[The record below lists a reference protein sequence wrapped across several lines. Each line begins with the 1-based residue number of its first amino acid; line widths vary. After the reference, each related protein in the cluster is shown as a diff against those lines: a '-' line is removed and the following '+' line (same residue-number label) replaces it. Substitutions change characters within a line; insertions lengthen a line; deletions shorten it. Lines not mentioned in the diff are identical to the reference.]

1 MKLKNKILL
10 GYGLSLALIIA
21 VGSWGITNLRR
32 LGKASEAILKENY
45 NSILAAENTIEALE
59 RQDSAILLFLLE
71 NRDRGSQ
78 QFQNN
83 QIEFLKWLGRAEG
96 NITISGEAEIINS
109 IEDAYQDYLR
119 AFSTLQQQNNPTT
132 EEYYE
137 TIVPIFE
144 QIYDR
149 STRLRNVNQSAME
162 AASANAQ
169 QISSQAIWSMAIAG
183 ATAAGIGLGFSLLLT
198 RRIVRP
204 LTEMTTATEKIASGD
219 YDIALQV
226 KSKDELG
233 MLAREITTMS
243 QKLKAFRDLNVGK
256 VIVEKQRSDA
266 IVQSIADGIIV
277 VDSELKIIAI
287 NPIAANIA
295 NVTSMLATNNHF
307 LDVFSDRALY
317 EHLKHTA
324 QTGKSPQLEDDILA
338 VERDKRIQYYKFA
351 ITPVVTEAEKVV
363 GAILLLQDVTKLK
376 ELDNLKSE
384 FVATASHELRT
395 PLTGM
400 AMSLNLLAE
409 IAEDKLSESE
419 SELLDT
425 AVEDVERLRGLVN
438 DLLDL
443 SKIESGKLE
452 LDFVDVGVNF
462 LLDKAVSALNIQ
474 AEQNQVTLSKQPLSE
489 DIKIKA
495 DANKIIWVLTNL
507 IANALRYSDP
517 GGEIKIGATS
527 RNSWVE
533 IYVADRGAGIPIEYQ
548 GKIFDK
554 FVQVETEKD
563 VGGSGLGLAICKE
576 MVQAHGTVDNAVEA
590 MKLGAGD
597 FLQKPFTPKQ
607 LRNLVDNVLETE
619 SLSEYK
625 ASLKSAINF
634 ARQRDF
640 SSAIAQTKKAIGS
653 NPSNPDVFDFLGQLQ
668 ETLGDFDSAIK
679 NYRVAISLD
688 PTYQPAKDHLDRATS
703 NSNSA
708 RPKL

>member
-1 MKLKNKILL
+1 MKLKYKILF
-10 GYGLSLALIIA
+10 GYGLSLALIVAIGA
-21 VGSWGITNLRR
+21 WGINSLRR
-32 LGKASEAILKENY
+32 LGKASDAILKENY
-45 NSILAAENTIEALE
+45 NSILAAENTIDALE
-59 RQDSAILLFLLE
+59 RQDSAILLYLLE

-96 NITISGEAEIINS
+96 NVTIPGEAEIITS
-109 IEDAYQDYLR
+109 IQSAYQDYLN
-119 AFSTLQQQNNPTT
+119 AFSQMQRQENVTT
-132 EEYYE
+132 EDYYQ

-144 QIYDR
+144 QIRDE
-149 STRLRNVNQSAME
+149 SDRLRNVNQQAME
-162 AASANAQ
+162 AASVNAQ
-169 QISSQAIWSMAIAG
+169 QISSQAILSMAIAG

-204 LTEMTTATEKIASGD
+204 LSDMTTATEKIASGE

-233 MLAREITTMS
+233 VLAREITTMS

-287 NPIAANIA
+287 NPIAADIA
-295 NVTSMLATNNHF
+295 NVKSMLATSNHF
-307 LDVFSDRALY
+307 LDVFSDRTLY
-317 EHLKHTA
+317 QYLRDTA
-324 QTGKSPQLEDDILA
+324 ETGKPPQLSDDILTI
-338 VERDKRIQYYKFA
+338 ERNNQTQYYKFA
-351 ITPVVTEAEKVV
+351 ITPVVTETETTV

-409 IAEDKLSESE
+409 TTEEKLSESE
-419 SELLDT
+419 SELLDA

-443 SKIESGKLE
+443 SKIESGKLN
-452 LDFVDVGVNF
+452 LDFVDVKVNF
-462 LLDKAVSALNIQ
+462 LLNKAVSALNIQ
-474 AEQNQVTLSKQPLSE
+474 AEQNKISLIEQPLST
-489 DIKIKA
+489 DIEIKA

-507 IANALRYSDP
+507 IANAIRYSDP
-517 GGEIKIGATS
+517 EAEITIGART

-533 IYVADRGAGIPIEYQ
+533 IYVADCGAGIPLAYQ
-548 GKIFDK
+548 SKIFDK

-576 MVQAHGTVDNAVEA
+576 MVQAHGGRIWVDSTVGEGSTFTFTIPTHNES
-590 MKLGAGD
+590 KLGA
-597 FLQKPFTPKQ
+597 T
-607 LRNLVDNVLETE
+607 
-619 SLSEYK
+619 
-625 ASLKSAINF
+625 
-634 ARQRDF
+634 
-640 SSAIAQTKKAIGS
+640 
-653 NPSNPDVFDFLGQLQ
+653 
-668 ETLGDFDSAIK
+668 
-679 NYRVAISLD
+679 
-688 PTYQPAKDHLDRATS
+688 
-703 NSNSA
+703 
-708 RPKL
+708 

>member
-1 MKLKNKILL
+1 MNLRSKILL
-10 GYGLSLALIIA
+10 GYGLSLALVVL
-21 VGSWGITNLRR
+21 VGGWGITNLRR

-45 NSILAAENTIEALE
+45 NSILAAENTIDALE

-96 NITISGEAEIINS
+96 NITIPGEAEIVAS
-109 IEDAYQDYLR
+109 IESAYQNYLT
-119 AFSTLQQQNNPTT
+119 AFFRLQQQNNPTT
-132 EEYYE
+132 EDYYE
-137 TIVPIFE
+137 TIVPIVE
-144 QIYDR
+144 QIRDR
-149 STRLRNVNQSAME
+149 SDRLRNINQQAME

-169 QISSQAIWSMAIAG
+169 QISNQAVWSMAIAG

-204 LTEMTTATEKIASGD
+204 LTQMTTATEKIARGE

-256 VIVEKQRSDA
+256 VIVEKQRSEA

-287 NPIAANIA
+287 NPIAADIA
-295 NVTSMLATNNHF
+295 NVKSMLATNNHF
-307 LDVFSDRALY
+307 LDVFSDRNLY
-317 EHLKHTA
+317 QHLRHTA
-324 QTGKSPQLEDDILA
+324 ETGKSPQLEDDILT

-351 ITPVVTEAEKVV
+351 ITPVVTETEKVV

-443 SKIESGKLE
+443 SKIESGKLK
-452 LDFVDVGVNF
+452 LDFVDVRVNF

-474 AEQNQVTLSKQPLSE
+474 AEQNQVVLVKQPLSE

-507 IANALRYSDP
+507 IANALRYSDS

-533 IYVADRGAGIPIEYQ
+533 IYVADGGAGIPTEYQ

-576 MVQAHGTVDNAVEA
+576 MVQAHGGRIWVDSTVGE
-590 MKLGAGD
+590 GST
-597 FLQKPFTPKQ
+597 FTFTVPKSY
-607 LRNLVDNVLETE
+607 T
-619 SLSEYK
+619 
-625 ASLKSAINF
+625 
-634 ARQRDF
+634 
-640 SSAIAQTKKAIGS
+640 
-653 NPSNPDVFDFLGQLQ
+653 
-668 ETLGDFDSAIK
+668 
-679 NYRVAISLD
+679 
-688 PTYQPAKDHLDRATS
+688 
-703 NSNSA
+703 
-708 RPKL
+708 

>member
-1 MKLKNKILL
+1 MNLRSKILL
-10 GYGLSLALIIA
+10 GYGLSLALIVL
-21 VGSWGITNLRR
+21 VGSWGIANLRR

-45 NSILAAENTIEALE
+45 NSILAAENTIDALE

-96 NITISGEAEIINS
+96 NITIPGEAEIVAS
-109 IEDAYQDYLR
+109 IESAYQNYLT
-119 AFSTLQQQNNPTT
+119 AFFRLQQQNNPTT
-132 EEYYE
+132 EDYYE
-137 TIVPIFE
+137 TIVPIVE
-144 QIYDR
+144 QIRDR
-149 STRLRNVNQSAME
+149 SDRLRNINQSAME
-162 AASANAQ
+162 AASVNAQ
-169 QISSQAIWSMAIAG
+169 EISNQAIWSMAIAG

-204 LTEMTTATEKIASGD
+204 LTQMTTATEKIASGE

-256 VIVEKQRSDA
+256 VIVEKQRSEA

-287 NPIAANIA
+287 NPIAADIA
-295 NVTSMLATNNHF
+295 NVKSMLATNNHF
-307 LDVFSDRALY
+307 LDVFSDRTVY
-317 EHLKHTA
+317 EHLRHTA
-324 QTGKSPQLEDDILA
+324 ETGKSPDLEDDILT

-351 ITPVVTEAEKVV
+351 ITPVVTETEKVV
-363 GAILLLQDVTKLK
+363 GAILLLQNVTKLK

-443 SKIESGKLE
+443 SKIESGKLK

-474 AEQNQVTLSKQPLSE
+474 AEQNQVTLVKQPLSE

-507 IANALRYSDP
+507 IANALRYSDS

-533 IYVADRGAGIPIEYQ
+533 IYVADGGAGIPIEYQ

-576 MVQAHGTVDNAVEA
+576 MVQAHGGRIWVDSTVGE
-590 MKLGAGD
+590 GST
-597 FLQKPFTPKQ
+597 FTFTVPKSH
-607 LRNLVDNVLETE
+607 T
-619 SLSEYK
+619 
-625 ASLKSAINF
+625 
-634 ARQRDF
+634 
-640 SSAIAQTKKAIGS
+640 
-653 NPSNPDVFDFLGQLQ
+653 
-668 ETLGDFDSAIK
+668 
-679 NYRVAISLD
+679 
-688 PTYQPAKDHLDRATS
+688 
-703 NSNSA
+703 
-708 RPKL
+708 

>member
-21 VGSWGITNLRR
+21 TGGWGIINLLR
-32 LGKASEAILKENY
+32 LGKASAAILKENY

-71 NRDRGSQ
+71 NRNRGSQ
-78 QFQNN
+78 QFRQN

-96 NITISGEAEIINS
+96 NITIPEEAEIITG
-109 IEDAYQDYLR
+109 IEEAYQDYLT
-119 AFSTLQQQNNPTT
+119 AFFRLQQQNNPTT
-132 EEYYE
+132 EEYYQ

-144 QIYDR
+144 EIRDR
-149 STRLRNVNQSAME
+149 SNRLRNVNQSAME
-162 AASANAQ
+162 AASANAR
-169 QISSQAIWSMAIAG
+169 QISSQAVWSMAIAG

-198 RRIVRP
+198 RRIVKP
-204 LTEMTTATEKIASGD
+204 LTEMTTATEKIASGE

-233 MLAREITTMS
+233 MLAREITIMS
-243 QKLKAFRDLNVGK
+243 QRLKAFRDLNVGK
-256 VIVEKQRSDA
+256 VIVEKQRSEA

-277 VDSELKIIAI
+277 VDSELKIIAL
-287 NPIAANIA
+287 NPIAANVA
-295 NVTSMLATNNHF
+295 NVKSMLATNNHF
-307 LDVFSDRALY
+307 LDVFSDRTLY

-324 QTGKSPQLEDDILA
+324 ETGKSPELEDDILT
-338 VERDKRIQYYKFA
+338 VEKDKRTQYYKFA
-351 ITPVVTEAEKVV
+351 ITPVVTEIEEVV

-409 IAEDKLSESE
+409 TTEGKLSKSE
-419 SELLDT
+419 SELIDT
-425 AVEDVERLRGLVN
+425 AVEDVERLRSLVN

-462 LLDKAVSALNIQ
+462 LLDKAVSTLNIQ
-474 AEQNQVTLSKQPLSE
+474 AEKNQVTLVQQPLSE

-517 GGEIKIGATS
+517 ESEIKIGATS
-527 RNSWVE
+527 RNGWIE
-533 IYVADRGAGIPIEYQ
+533 IYVADRGAGIPTEYQ
-548 GKIFDK
+548 SKIFDK

-576 MVQAHGTVDNAVEA
+576 MVQAHGGRIWVDSTVGE
-590 MKLGAGD
+590 GST
-597 FLQKPFTPKQ
+597 FTFTVPKSQ
-607 LRNLVDNVLETE
+607 
-619 SLSEYK
+619 
-625 ASLKSAINF
+625 
-634 ARQRDF
+634 
-640 SSAIAQTKKAIGS
+640 
-653 NPSNPDVFDFLGQLQ
+653 
-668 ETLGDFDSAIK
+668 
-679 NYRVAISLD
+679 
-688 PTYQPAKDHLDRATS
+688 HLD
-703 NSNSA
+703 
-708 RPKL
+708 

>member
-1 MKLKNKILL
+1 MKLKDKILL
-10 GYGLSLALIIA
+10 GYGLSLTLIVL
-21 VGSWGITNLRR
+21 VGGWGITNLRR

-45 NSILAAENTIEALE
+45 NSILAAENTIDALE

-71 NRDRGSQ
+71 NRDRGRQ

-96 NITISGEAEIINS
+96 NVTIPGEAEIVAS
-109 IEDAYQDYLR
+109 IESAYQDYLR
-119 AFSTLQQQNNPTT
+119 AFSELQQQGNAST
-132 EEYYE
+132 EDYYE

-144 QIYDR
+144 QIYGR
-149 STRLRNVNQSAME
+149 SDRLRNLNQSAME

-169 QISSQAIWSMAIAG
+169 KVSSQTVWSMAIAG

-204 LTEMTTATEKIASGD
+204 LTAMTTATEKIARGE

-226 KSKDELG
+226 KSQDELG

-287 NPIAANIA
+287 NPIAADIA
-295 NVTSMLATNNHF
+295 NVKSMLATNNHF
-307 LDVFSDRALY
+307 LDVFSDRTVY
-317 EHLKHTA
+317 EHLRHTA
-324 QTGKSPQLEDDILA
+324 ETGKSPDLEDDILT
-338 VERDKRIQYYKFA
+338 VEKDKRIQYYKFA
-351 ITPVVTEAEKVV
+351 ITPVVTETEKVV

-409 IAEDKLSESE
+409 NTEDKLSELE
-419 SELLDT
+419 SELLNT

-474 AEQNQVTLSKQPLSE
+474 AEQNQINLVKQPLSE

-495 DANKIIWVLTNL
+495 DVNKIIWVLTNI

-517 GGEIKIGATS
+517 EGEIKIGATS
-527 RNSWVE
+527 RNSWIE
-533 IYVADRGAGIPIEYQ
+533 IFVADRGAGIPIEYQ

-576 MVQAHGTVDNAVEA
+576 MVQAHGGRIWVDSTVGE
-590 MKLGAGD
+590 GST
-597 FLQKPFTPKQ
+597 FTFTVPKSH
-607 LRNLVDNVLETE
+607 T
-619 SLSEYK
+619 
-625 ASLKSAINF
+625 
-634 ARQRDF
+634 
-640 SSAIAQTKKAIGS
+640 
-653 NPSNPDVFDFLGQLQ
+653 
-668 ETLGDFDSAIK
+668 
-679 NYRVAISLD
+679 
-688 PTYQPAKDHLDRATS
+688 
-703 NSNSA
+703 
-708 RPKL
+708 